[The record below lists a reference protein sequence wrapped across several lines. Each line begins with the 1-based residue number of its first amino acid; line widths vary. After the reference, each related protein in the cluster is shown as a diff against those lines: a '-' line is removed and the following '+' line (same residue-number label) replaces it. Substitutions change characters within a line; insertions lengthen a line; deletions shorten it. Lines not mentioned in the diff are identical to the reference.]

1 MQAEQSAAGV
11 KTMFPDDVK
20 ELIDK
25 NKEGAYT
32 LLDVRQPF
40 EYEDQHLPGAV
51 LIPLPQLADSLAE
64 LDSGKPI
71 VVYCALG
78 GRSRMAARLLANQ
91 GFRDV
96 YQLEGGIEAW
106 EEPTAT
112 GPREFHLEFIRGDEA
127 PVEVIMVALQ
137 MEEGL
142 KRFHELVRAETGD
155 PGLKALLTRLIGAEE
170 SHERSLLQLLTE
182 HGGPAVSLEAAS
194 GGGEAGTATGELGA
208 VKATG
213 ESVAVKATGEL
224 GAKATRDTGVVDAS
238 GALGASGA
246 AQPAMMEGGVDVND
260 FVNRNERFLKSVA
273 GYLEL
278 AMMIE
283 TQALDLY
290 LRMAAESK
298 VGSTKSV
305 LLRIADEEKAHLAM
319 LARFLEQQGR

>member
-1 MQAEQSAAGV
+1 MQAEQSSAGV

-20 ELIDK
+20 GLMNK

-40 EYEDQHLPGAV
+40 EYEEQHLPGAV
-51 LIPLPQLADSLAE
+51 LIPLPRLADSLGE
-64 LDSGKPI
+64 LDSGKPT
-71 VVYCALG
+71 VVYCAVG
-78 GRSRMAARLLANQ
+78 GRSRMAAQLLANL
-91 GFRDV
+91 GFREV

-127 PVEVIMVALQ
+127 PVEVILVALR

-142 KRFHELVRAETGD
+142 KRFHEHVRTETAD
-155 PGLKALLTRLIGAEE
+155 PDLKALLTRLIGAEE
-170 SHERSLLQLLTE
+170 SHERSLLQLLSE
-182 HGGPAVSLEAAS
+182 HGGPVVSMEAAS
-194 GGGEAGTATGELGA
+194 GGREGGA
-208 VKATG
+208 ATG
-213 ESVAVKATGEL
+213 ESGTAEATG
-224 GAKATRDTGVVDAS
+224 AVDAS

-246 AQPAMMEGGVDVND
+246 SEAAMMEGGVDVND
-260 FVNRNERFLKSVA
+260 FVSRNERFLKSVA

-298 VGSTKSV
+298 ISSTKSV

-319 LARFLEQQGR
+319 LARFLEQHGR